1 VHDAEAL
8 ITLLTDSIYEAN
20 VSPAERRNEINLVFP
35 ESEDDVSRT
44 AGEDVSGLPA
54 GRTQADAALTEI
66 AEVLLRSG
74 EEAAEAA
81 AAAGVAIGIE
91 DTGGVSVRMTGV
103 EQQPET
109 MSEDERFKAELDAVD
124 RRNKEAAQRLKE
136 RADELKK
143 EVPPPKPAEDTRS
156 RRTAQDA
163 LLILNDPGKLSEL
176 LQEDSQAAR
185 DGDRIQPAELTLL
198 LSELSPEYRTFYEQ
212 LLADINGSPYEGES
226 GIKKAS
232 LPDFNE
238 TVRAA
243 QREREIT
250 EMQHTER
257 ELLRVSEQ
265 LTEQTIRTTFR
276 TDQSAKIF
284 GQRPYEDRPAQVRLL
299 HKEQIFTDMPPADVQ
314 QTAEV
319 QGEQI
324 QRQVTIEDHI
334 YESRE
339 IETEINR
346 VVKEAQ
352 AQSASEISS
361 MIDRA
366 LAAQLGTIS
375 GQVYSNVERRLDME
389 RSRRGK

>member
-35 ESEDDVSRT
+35 ESEDDVSRM
-44 AGEDVSGLPA
+44 AGDDVSGLPS

-81 AAAGVAIGIE
+81 AAGAAIGID
-91 DTGGVSVRMTGV
+91 DTGGGGVRMTGV

-124 RRNKEAAQRLKE
+124 RRNKEAAKRLKE
-136 RADELKK
+136 RAEELKK
-143 EVPPPKPAEDTRS
+143 EVPPPKPAEDTSS

-176 LQEDSQAAR
+176 LQKDSQAAR
-185 DGDRIQPAELTLL
+185 DGRGQSAELTLL

-212 LLADINGSPYEGES
+212 LLADTNGSPYEGES
-226 GIKKAS
+226 DIKKAS

-238 TVRAA
+238 AVKAA

-257 ELLRVSEQ
+257 ELLRETEQ

-346 VVKEAQ
+346 VVKETQ
-352 AQSASEISS
+352 LQSASEISS
-361 MIDRA
+361 MIDKA

-375 GQVYSNVERRLDME
+375 GQVYSHVERRLDME